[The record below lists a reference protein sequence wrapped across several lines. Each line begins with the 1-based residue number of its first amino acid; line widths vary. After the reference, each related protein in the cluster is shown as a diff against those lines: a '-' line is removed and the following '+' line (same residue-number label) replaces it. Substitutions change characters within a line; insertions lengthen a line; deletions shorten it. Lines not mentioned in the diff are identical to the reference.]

1 MKGGAGRSPGRI
13 HKGGRDALGEKPKK
27 FPEKYENISYF
38 SRPLSSR
45 ILETVKAGGE
55 AFPRRNSGVASTP
68 QVHTNW
74 RKEHMKK
81 LVSFV
86 LAGALALSLA
96 ACGSTPSSTPA
107 STPASEPASASA
119 PASEPAEQFET
130 VDLRVAYMP
139 NMGSNS
145 LLATA
150 INMGYFEEMGL
161 NVTLTEFQGGPQEIA
176 AMASG
181 DIDISQIGHGAH
193 ALCIEGQ
200 AKIFHLDCTSLADAV
215 VANTEKGINS
225 IADLKGKT
233 IAVSSGTSAE
243 IILNLALASA
253 GLTQDDVTL
262 VEMDANG
269 MVSAMVSGG
278 VDACATWSP
287 STLTIANALGDK
299 ALTLA
304 TNNDYVDQVTFPS
317 SFITTEEFANANH
330 DVLVRFSRAL
340 LKAQDYRAANI
351 EEVAKWVA
359 KQCKAD
365 EQTMLDCVGEGNW
378 LTGEFIAQGLKDGTV
393 KNYYQNQQKVFIDA
407 GRITEEVPVEDY
419 ILFDVMQEAVD
430 ATYGA

>member
-1 MKGGAGRSPGRI
+1 
-13 HKGGRDALGEKPKK
+13 
-27 FPEKYENISYF
+27 
-38 SRPLSSR
+38 
-45 ILETVKAGGE
+45 
-55 AFPRRNSGVASTP
+55 
-68 QVHTNW
+68 
-74 RKEHMKK
+74 MKK
-81 LVSFV
+81 LISLA
-86 LAGALALSLA
+86 LAGVMALSLA

-107 STPASEPASASA
+107 STPASGSTSAST
-119 PASEPAEQFET
+119 PASEPAEEFET

-150 INMGYFEEMGL
+150 LNMGYFEQMGL

-215 VANTEKGINS
+215 VANTDKGISS

-269 MVSAMVSGG
+269 MVSAMVSSG

-287 STLTIANALGDK
+287 STMTIANALGDK

-317 SFITTEEFANANH
+317 SFITTEKFANENH

-340 LKAQDYRAANI
+340 LMAQDYRADNI

-378 LTGEFIAQGLKDGTV
+378 LTGEFVAAGLEDGTV
-393 KNYYQNQQKVFIDA
+393 KSYYENQQKVFIDA

-419 ILFDVMQEAVD
+419 VMFDVMEEAV
-430 ATYGA
+430 AANYGA

>member
-1 MKGGAGRSPGRI
+1 
-13 HKGGRDALGEKPKK
+13 
-27 FPEKYENISYF
+27 
-38 SRPLSSR
+38 
-45 ILETVKAGGE
+45 
-55 AFPRRNSGVASTP
+55 
-68 QVHTNW
+68 
-74 RKEHMKK
+74 MKK
-81 LVSFV
+81 LLSLA
-86 LAGALALSLA
+86 LAGVMALSLA

-107 STPASEPASASA
+107 STPASGSTSAST
-119 PASEPAEQFET
+119 PASEPAEEFET

-150 INMGYFEEMGL
+150 LNMGYFEQMGL

-215 VANTEKGINS
+215 VANTDKGISS

-287 STLTIANALGDK
+287 STMTIANALGDK

-317 SFITTEEFANANH
+317 SFITTEKFANENH

-340 LKAQDYRAANI
+340 LMAQDYRADNI

-378 LTGEFIAQGLKDGTV
+378 LTGEFVAAGLEDGTG
-393 KNYYQNQQKVFIDA
+393 KSYYENQQKVFIDA

-419 ILFDVMQEAVD
+419 VMFDVMEEAV
-430 ATYGA
+430 AANYGA

>member
-1 MKGGAGRSPGRI
+1 
-13 HKGGRDALGEKPKK
+13 
-27 FPEKYENISYF
+27 
-38 SRPLSSR
+38 
-45 ILETVKAGGE
+45 
-55 AFPRRNSGVASTP
+55 
-68 QVHTNW
+68 
-74 RKEHMKK
+74 MKK
-81 LVSFV
+81 LISLA
-86 LAGALALSLA
+86 LAGVMALSLA
-96 ACGSTPSSTPA
+96 ACGTTPSSTPASGSTSA
-107 STPASEPASASA
+107 STPASEPA
-119 PASEPAEQFET
+119 EEFET

-150 INMGYFEEMGL
+150 LNMGYFEQMGL

-215 VANTEKGINS
+215 VANTDKGISS

-287 STLTIANALGDK
+287 STMTIANALGDK

-317 SFITTEEFANANH
+317 SFITTEKFANENH

-340 LKAQDYRAANI
+340 LMAQDYRADNI

-378 LTGEFIAQGLKDGTV
+378 LTGEFVAAGLEDGTV
-393 KNYYQNQQKVFIDA
+393 KSYYENQQKVFIDA

-419 ILFDVMQEAVD
+419 VMFDVMEEAV
-430 ATYGA
+430 AANYGA

>member
-1 MKGGAGRSPGRI
+1 
-13 HKGGRDALGEKPKK
+13 
-27 FPEKYENISYF
+27 
-38 SRPLSSR
+38 
-45 ILETVKAGGE
+45 
-55 AFPRRNSGVASTP
+55 
-68 QVHTNW
+68 
-74 RKEHMKK
+74 MKK
-81 LVSFV
+81 LLSLA
-86 LAGALALSLA
+86 LAGVMALSLA

-107 STPASEPASASA
+107 STPASEPASAST
-119 PASEPAEQFET
+119 PASEPAEEFET

-150 INMGYFEEMGL
+150 LNMGYFEEMGL
-161 NVTLTEFQGGPQEIA
+161 NVTLTEFQGGPAEIA

-215 VANTEKGINS
+215 VANTDKGISS

-233 IAVSSGTSAE
+233 IGVSSGTSAE

-262 VEMDANG
+262 TEMDANG
-269 MVSAMVSGG
+269 MVTAMVSGG

-287 STLTIANALGDK
+287 STMTIANALGDK

-317 SFITTEEFANANH
+317 SFITTEKFANENH

-378 LTGEFIAQGLKDGTV
+378 LTGEFVANGLTDGTV
-393 KNYYQNQQKVFIDA
+393 KSYYENQQKVFIDA

-419 ILFDVMQEAVD
+419 VLFDVMQEAVD

>member
-1 MKGGAGRSPGRI
+1 
-13 HKGGRDALGEKPKK
+13 
-27 FPEKYENISYF
+27 
-38 SRPLSSR
+38 
-45 ILETVKAGGE
+45 
-55 AFPRRNSGVASTP
+55 
-68 QVHTNW
+68 
-74 RKEHMKK
+74 MKK
-81 LVSFV
+81 LLSLA
-86 LAGALALSLA
+86 LAGVMALSLA

-107 STPASEPASASA
+107 STPASEPASAST
-119 PASEPAEQFET
+119 PASEPAEEFET

-150 INMGYFEEMGL
+150 LNMGYFEEMGL

-215 VANTEKGINS
+215 VANTEKGISS

-233 IAVSSGTSAE
+233 IGVSSGTSAE

-262 VEMDANG
+262 TEMDANG
-269 MVSAMVSGG
+269 MVTAMVSGG

-287 STLTIANALGDK
+287 STMTIANALGDK

-317 SFITTEEFANANH
+317 SFITTEKFANENH

-378 LTGEFIAQGLKDGTV
+378 LTGEFVANGLTDGTV
-393 KNYYQNQQKVFIDA
+393 KSYYENQQKVFIDA
-407 GRITEEVPVEDY
+407 GRITAEVPVEDY
-419 ILFDVMQEAVD
+419 VLFDVMQEAVD

>member
-1 MKGGAGRSPGRI
+1 
-13 HKGGRDALGEKPKK
+13 
-27 FPEKYENISYF
+27 
-38 SRPLSSR
+38 
-45 ILETVKAGGE
+45 
-55 AFPRRNSGVASTP
+55 
-68 QVHTNW
+68 
-74 RKEHMKK
+74 MKK
-81 LVSFV
+81 LISLA
-86 LAGALALSLA
+86 LAGVMALSLA

-107 STPASEPASASA
+107 STPASGSTSAST
-119 PASEPAEQFET
+119 PASEPAEEFET

-150 INMGYFEEMGL
+150 LNMGYFEQMGL

-215 VANTEKGINS
+215 VANTDKGINS

-287 STLTIANALGDK
+287 STMTIANALGDK

-340 LKAQDYRAANI
+340 LKAPDYRAANI

-378 LTGEFIAQGLKDGTV
+378 LTGEFVAAGLEDGTV
-393 KNYYQNQQKVFIDA
+393 KSYYENQQKVFIDA

-419 ILFDVMQEAVD
+419 VMFDVMEEAV
-430 ATYGA
+430 AANYGA

>member
-1 MKGGAGRSPGRI
+1 
-13 HKGGRDALGEKPKK
+13 
-27 FPEKYENISYF
+27 
-38 SRPLSSR
+38 
-45 ILETVKAGGE
+45 
-55 AFPRRNSGVASTP
+55 
-68 QVHTNW
+68 
-74 RKEHMKK
+74 
-81 LVSFV
+81 
-86 LAGALALSLA
+86 
-96 ACGSTPSSTPA
+96 
-107 STPASEPASASA
+107 
-119 PASEPAEQFET
+119 
-130 VDLRVAYMP
+130 MP

-150 INMGYFEEMGL
+150 LNMGYFEQMGL

-215 VANTEKGINS
+215 VANTDKGISS

-287 STLTIANALGDK
+287 STMTIANALGDK

-317 SFITTEEFANANH
+317 SFITTEKFANENH

-340 LKAQDYRAANI
+340 LMAQDYRADNI

-378 LTGEFIAQGLKDGTV
+378 LTGEFVAAGLEDGTV
-393 KNYYQNQQKVFIDA
+393 KSYYENQQKVFIDA

-419 ILFDVMQEAVD
+419 VMFDVMEEAV
-430 ATYGA
+430 AANYGA

>member
-1 MKGGAGRSPGRI
+1 
-13 HKGGRDALGEKPKK
+13 
-27 FPEKYENISYF
+27 
-38 SRPLSSR
+38 
-45 ILETVKAGGE
+45 
-55 AFPRRNSGVASTP
+55 
-68 QVHTNW
+68 
-74 RKEHMKK
+74 MKK
-81 LVSFV
+81 LLSLA
-86 LAGALALSLA
+86 LAGVMALSLA

-107 STPASEPASASA
+107 STPASEPASAST
-119 PASEPAEQFET
+119 PASEPAEEFET

-150 INMGYFEEMGL
+150 LNMGYFEQMGL

-215 VANTEKGINS
+215 VANTDKGISS

-287 STLTIANALGDK
+287 STMTIANALGDK

-317 SFITTEEFANANH
+317 SFITTEKFANENH

-340 LKAQDYRAANI
+340 LMAQDYRADNI

-378 LTGEFIAQGLKDGTV
+378 LTGEFVAAGLEDGTV
-393 KNYYQNQQKVFIDA
+393 KSYYENQQKVFIDA

-419 ILFDVMQEAVD
+419 VMFDVMEEAV
-430 ATYGA
+430 AANYGA

>member
-1 MKGGAGRSPGRI
+1 
-13 HKGGRDALGEKPKK
+13 
-27 FPEKYENISYF
+27 
-38 SRPLSSR
+38 
-45 ILETVKAGGE
+45 
-55 AFPRRNSGVASTP
+55 
-68 QVHTNW
+68 
-74 RKEHMKK
+74 MKK
-81 LVSFV
+81 LISLA
-86 LAGALALSLA
+86 LAGVMALSLA

-107 STPASEPASASA
+107 STPASGSTSAST
-119 PASEPAEQFET
+119 PASEPAEEFET

-150 INMGYFEEMGL
+150 LNMGYFEQMGL

-215 VANTEKGINS
+215 VANTDKGISS

-233 IAVSSGTSAE
+233 IAVSSGASAE

-287 STLTIANALGDK
+287 STMTIANALGDK

-317 SFITTEEFANANH
+317 SFITTEKFANENH

-340 LKAQDYRAANI
+340 LMAQDYRADNI

-378 LTGEFIAQGLKDGTV
+378 LTGEFVAAGLEDGTV
-393 KNYYQNQQKVFIDA
+393 KSYYENQQKVFIDA

-419 ILFDVMQEAVD
+419 VMFDVMEEAV
-430 ATYGA
+430 AANYGA

>member
-1 MKGGAGRSPGRI
+1 
-13 HKGGRDALGEKPKK
+13 
-27 FPEKYENISYF
+27 
-38 SRPLSSR
+38 
-45 ILETVKAGGE
+45 
-55 AFPRRNSGVASTP
+55 
-68 QVHTNW
+68 
-74 RKEHMKK
+74 MKK
-81 LVSFV
+81 LLSLA
-86 LAGALALSLA
+86 LAGVMALSLA

-107 STPASEPASASA
+107 STPASGSTSAST
-119 PASEPAEQFET
+119 PASEPAEEFET

-150 INMGYFEEMGL
+150 LNMGYFEQMGL

-193 ALCIEGQ
+193 SLCIQGQ

-233 IAVSSGTSAE
+233 IGVSSGTSAE

-262 VEMDANG
+262 TEMDANG
-269 MVSAMVSGG
+269 MVTAMVSGG

-287 STLTIANALGDK
+287 STMTIANALGDK

-317 SFITTEEFANANH
+317 SFITTEKFANENH

-340 LKAQDYRAANI
+340 LMAQDYRADNI

-378 LTGEFIAQGLKDGTV
+378 LTGEFVAAGLEDGTV
-393 KNYYQNQQKVFIDA
+393 KSYYENQQKVFIDA
-407 GRITEEVPVEDY
+407 GRITEEVPVENY
-419 ILFDVMQEAVD
+419 VMFDVMEEAVA

>member
-1 MKGGAGRSPGRI
+1 
-13 HKGGRDALGEKPKK
+13 
-27 FPEKYENISYF
+27 
-38 SRPLSSR
+38 
-45 ILETVKAGGE
+45 
-55 AFPRRNSGVASTP
+55 
-68 QVHTNW
+68 
-74 RKEHMKK
+74 MKK
-81 LVSFV
+81 LISLA
-86 LAGALALSLA
+86 LAGVMALSLA

-107 STPASEPASASA
+107 STPASEPASAST
-119 PASEPAEQFET
+119 PASEPAEEFET

-150 INMGYFEEMGL
+150 LNMGYFEQMGL

-215 VANTEKGINS
+215 VANTDKGISS

-287 STLTIANALGDK
+287 STMTIANALGDK

-317 SFITTEEFANANH
+317 SFITTEKFANENH

-340 LKAQDYRAANI
+340 LMAQDYRADNI

-378 LTGEFIAQGLKDGTV
+378 LTGEFVAAGLEDGTV
-393 KNYYQNQQKVFIDA
+393 KSYYENQQKVFIDA
-407 GRITEEVPVEDY
+407 GRITEEVPVENY
-419 ILFDVMQEAVD
+419 VMFDVMEEAV
-430 ATYGA
+430 AANYGA

>member
-1 MKGGAGRSPGRI
+1 
-13 HKGGRDALGEKPKK
+13 
-27 FPEKYENISYF
+27 
-38 SRPLSSR
+38 
-45 ILETVKAGGE
+45 
-55 AFPRRNSGVASTP
+55 
-68 QVHTNW
+68 
-74 RKEHMKK
+74 MKK
-81 LVSFV
+81 LLSLA
-86 LAGALALSLA
+86 LAGVMALSLA

-107 STPASEPASASA
+107 STPASGSTSAST
-119 PASEPAEQFET
+119 PASEPAEEFET

-150 INMGYFEEMGL
+150 LNMGYFEEMGL

-215 VANTEKGINS
+215 VANTDKGINS

-287 STLTIANALGDK
+287 STMTIANALGDK

-317 SFITTEEFANANH
+317 SFITTEKFASENH

-340 LKAQDYRAANI
+340 LKAQDYRADNI

-378 LTGEFIAQGLKDGTV
+378 LTGEFVAAGLKDGTV
-393 KNYYQNQQKVFIDA
+393 KSYYENQQKVFIDA

-419 ILFDVMQEAVD
+419 VMFDVMEEAV
-430 ATYGA
+430 AANYGA

>member
-1 MKGGAGRSPGRI
+1 
-13 HKGGRDALGEKPKK
+13 
-27 FPEKYENISYF
+27 
-38 SRPLSSR
+38 
-45 ILETVKAGGE
+45 
-55 AFPRRNSGVASTP
+55 
-68 QVHTNW
+68 
-74 RKEHMKK
+74 MKK
-81 LVSFV
+81 LISLA
-86 LAGALALSLA
+86 LAGVMALSLA

-107 STPASEPASASA
+107 STPASGSTSAST
-119 PASEPAEQFET
+119 PASEPAEEFET

-150 INMGYFEEMGL
+150 LNMGYFEEMGL

-215 VANTEKGINS
+215 VANTDKGISS

-233 IAVSSGTSAE
+233 IGVSSGTSAE

-253 GLTQDDVTL
+253 GLTKDDVTL

-287 STLTIANALGDK
+287 STMTIANALGDK

-317 SFITTEEFANANH
+317 SFITTEKFANENH

-340 LKAQDYRAANI
+340 LMAQDYRADNI

-378 LTGEFIAQGLKDGTV
+378 LTGEFVAAGLEDGTV
-393 KNYYQNQQKVFIDA
+393 KSYYENQQKVFIDA

-419 ILFDVMQEAVD
+419 VMFDVMEEAV
-430 ATYGA
+430 AANYGA

>member
-1 MKGGAGRSPGRI
+1 
-13 HKGGRDALGEKPKK
+13 
-27 FPEKYENISYF
+27 
-38 SRPLSSR
+38 
-45 ILETVKAGGE
+45 
-55 AFPRRNSGVASTP
+55 
-68 QVHTNW
+68 
-74 RKEHMKK
+74 MKK
-81 LVSFV
+81 LLSLA
-86 LAGALALSLA
+86 LAGVMALSLA

-107 STPASEPASASA
+107 STPASEPASAST
-119 PASEPAEQFET
+119 PASEPAEEFET

-150 INMGYFEEMGL
+150 LNMGYFEEMGL
-161 NVTLTEFQGGPQEIA
+161 NVTLTEFQGGPAEIA

-233 IAVSSGTSAE
+233 IGVSSGTSAE

-262 VEMDANG
+262 TEMDANG
-269 MVSAMVSGG
+269 MVTAMVSGG

-287 STLTIANALGDK
+287 STMTIANALGDK

-317 SFITTEEFANANH
+317 SFITTEKFANENH

-378 LTGEFIAQGLKDGTV
+378 LTGEFVAAGLEDGTV
-393 KNYYQNQQKVFIDA
+393 KSYYENQQKVFIDA

-419 ILFDVMQEAVD
+419 VLFDVMQEAVD

>member
-1 MKGGAGRSPGRI
+1 
-13 HKGGRDALGEKPKK
+13 
-27 FPEKYENISYF
+27 
-38 SRPLSSR
+38 
-45 ILETVKAGGE
+45 
-55 AFPRRNSGVASTP
+55 
-68 QVHTNW
+68 
-74 RKEHMKK
+74 MKK
-81 LVSFV
+81 LISLA
-86 LAGALALSLA
+86 LAGVMALSLA

-107 STPASEPASASA
+107 STPASGSTSAST
-119 PASEPAEQFET
+119 PASEPAEEFET

-150 INMGYFEEMGL
+150 LNMGYFEQMGL

-215 VANTEKGINS
+215 VANTDKGISS

-287 STLTIANALGDK
+287 STMTIANALGDK

-317 SFITTEEFANANH
+317 SFITTEKFANENH

-340 LKAQDYRAANI
+340 LMAQDYRADNI

-378 LTGEFIAQGLKDGTV
+378 LTGEFVAAGLEDGTV
-393 KNYYQNQQKVFIDA
+393 KSYYENQQKVFIDA
-407 GRITEEVPVEDY
+407 GRITEEVPVENY
-419 ILFDVMQEAVD
+419 VMFDVMEEAV
-430 ATYGA
+430 AANYGA

>member
-1 MKGGAGRSPGRI
+1 
-13 HKGGRDALGEKPKK
+13 
-27 FPEKYENISYF
+27 
-38 SRPLSSR
+38 
-45 ILETVKAGGE
+45 
-55 AFPRRNSGVASTP
+55 
-68 QVHTNW
+68 
-74 RKEHMKK
+74 MKK
-81 LVSFV
+81 LLSLA
-86 LAGALALSLA
+86 LAGVMALSLA

-107 STPASEPASASA
+107 STPASGSTSAST
-119 PASEPAEQFET
+119 PASEPAEEFET

-150 INMGYFEEMGL
+150 LNMGYFEEMGL

-215 VANTEKGINS
+215 VANTDKGISS

-233 IAVSSGTSAE
+233 IGVSSGTSAE

-253 GLTQDDVTL
+253 GLTKDDVTL

-287 STLTIANALGDK
+287 STMTIANALGDK

-378 LTGEFIAQGLKDGTV
+378 LTGEFVAAGLEDGTV
-393 KNYYQNQQKVFIDA
+393 KSYYENQQKVFIDA
-407 GRITEEVPVEDY
+407 GRITEEVPVENY
-419 ILFDVMQEAVD
+419 VMFDVMEEAVA

>member
-1 MKGGAGRSPGRI
+1 
-13 HKGGRDALGEKPKK
+13 
-27 FPEKYENISYF
+27 
-38 SRPLSSR
+38 
-45 ILETVKAGGE
+45 
-55 AFPRRNSGVASTP
+55 
-68 QVHTNW
+68 
-74 RKEHMKK
+74 MKK

-243 IILNLALASA
+243 IILNLALSSA

-317 SFITTEEFANANH
+317 SFITTEEFANANN

>member
-1 MKGGAGRSPGRI
+1 
-13 HKGGRDALGEKPKK
+13 
-27 FPEKYENISYF
+27 
-38 SRPLSSR
+38 
-45 ILETVKAGGE
+45 
-55 AFPRRNSGVASTP
+55 
-68 QVHTNW
+68 
-74 RKEHMKK
+74 MKK
-81 LVSFV
+81 LLSLA
-86 LAGALALSLA
+86 LAGVMALSLA

-107 STPASEPASASA
+107 STPASGSTSAST
-119 PASEPAEQFET
+119 PASEPAEEFET

-150 INMGYFEEMGL
+150 LNMGYFEEMGL

-215 VANTEKGINS
+215 VANTDKGISS

-233 IAVSSGTSAE
+233 IGVSSGTSAE

-253 GLTQDDVTL
+253 GMTKDDVTL

-287 STLTIANALGDK
+287 STMTIANALGDK

-317 SFITTEEFANANH
+317 SFITTEKFANENH

-378 LTGEFIAQGLKDGTV
+378 LTGEFVAAGLEDGTV
-393 KNYYQNQQKVFIDA
+393 KSYYENQQKVFIDA
-407 GRITEEVPVEDY
+407 GRITEEVPVENY
-419 ILFDVMQEAVD
+419 VMFDVMEEAVA

>member
-1 MKGGAGRSPGRI
+1 
-13 HKGGRDALGEKPKK
+13 
-27 FPEKYENISYF
+27 
-38 SRPLSSR
+38 
-45 ILETVKAGGE
+45 
-55 AFPRRNSGVASTP
+55 
-68 QVHTNW
+68 
-74 RKEHMKK
+74 MKK
-81 LVSFV
+81 ALALV
-86 LAGALALSLA
+86 LAGAMALSLA

-107 STPASEPASASA
+107 SGSTS
-119 PASEPAEQFET
+119 ASEPAEEFET

-150 INMGYFEEMGL
+150 LNMGYFEQMGL

-215 VANTEKGINS
+215 VANTDKGISS

-287 STLTIANALGDK
+287 STMTIANALGDK

-317 SFITTEEFANANH
+317 SFITTEKFANENH

-340 LKAQDYRAANI
+340 LMAQDYRADNI

-378 LTGEFIAQGLKDGTV
+378 LTGEFVAAGLEDGTV
-393 KNYYQNQQKVFIDA
+393 KSYYENQQKVFIDA
-407 GRITEEVPVEDY
+407 GRITEKVPVEDY
-419 ILFDVMQEAVD
+419 VLFDVMEEA
-430 ATYGA
+430 AAANAK

>member
-1 MKGGAGRSPGRI
+1 
-13 HKGGRDALGEKPKK
+13 
-27 FPEKYENISYF
+27 
-38 SRPLSSR
+38 
-45 ILETVKAGGE
+45 
-55 AFPRRNSGVASTP
+55 
-68 QVHTNW
+68 
-74 RKEHMKK
+74 MKK
-81 LVSFV
+81 LISLA
-86 LAGALALSLA
+86 LAGVMALSLA

-107 STPASEPASASA
+107 STPASGSTSAST
-119 PASEPAEQFET
+119 PASEPAEEFET

-150 INMGYFEEMGL
+150 LNMGYFEQMGL

-215 VANTEKGINS
+215 VANTDKGISS

-287 STLTIANALGDK
+287 STMTIANALGDK

-317 SFITTEEFANANH
+317 SFITTEKFANENH

-340 LKAQDYRAANI
+340 LMAQDYRADNI

-378 LTGEFIAQGLKDGTV
+378 LTGEFVAAGLEDGTV
-393 KNYYQNQQKVFIDA
+393 RSYYENQQKVFIDA

-419 ILFDVMQEAVD
+419 VMFDVMEEAV
-430 ATYGA
+430 AANYAA

>member
-1 MKGGAGRSPGRI
+1 
-13 HKGGRDALGEKPKK
+13 
-27 FPEKYENISYF
+27 
-38 SRPLSSR
+38 
-45 ILETVKAGGE
+45 
-55 AFPRRNSGVASTP
+55 
-68 QVHTNW
+68 
-74 RKEHMKK
+74 MKK
-81 LVSFV
+81 LLSLA
-86 LAGALALSLA
+86 LAGVMALSLA

-107 STPASEPASASA
+107 STPASGSTSAST
-119 PASEPAEQFET
+119 PASEPAEEFET

-150 INMGYFEEMGL
+150 LNMGYFEQMGL

-215 VANTEKGINS
+215 VANTDKGINS

-269 MVSAMVSGG
+269 MVSAMMSGG

-287 STLTIANALGDK
+287 STMTIANALGDM

-317 SFITTEEFANANH
+317 SFITTEKFANENH

-340 LKAQDYRAANI
+340 LMAQDYRADNI

-378 LTGEFIAQGLKDGTV
+378 LTGEFVAAGLEDGTV
-393 KNYYQNQQKVFIDA
+393 KSYYENQQKVFIDA

-419 ILFDVMQEAVD
+419 VMFDVMEEAV
-430 ATYGA
+430 AANYGA

>member
-1 MKGGAGRSPGRI
+1 
-13 HKGGRDALGEKPKK
+13 
-27 FPEKYENISYF
+27 
-38 SRPLSSR
+38 
-45 ILETVKAGGE
+45 
-55 AFPRRNSGVASTP
+55 
-68 QVHTNW
+68 
-74 RKEHMKK
+74 MKK
-81 LVSFV
+81 LLSLA
-86 LAGALALSLA
+86 LAGVMALSLA

-107 STPASEPASASA
+107 STPASEPASAST
-119 PASEPAEQFET
+119 PASEPAEEFET

-150 INMGYFEEMGL
+150 LNMGYFEEMGL
-161 NVTLTEFQGGPQEIA
+161 NVTLTEFQGGPAEIA

-215 VANTEKGINS
+215 VANTDKGISS

-287 STLTIANALGDK
+287 STMTIANALGDK

-317 SFITTEEFANANH
+317 SFITTEKFANENH

-340 LKAQDYRAANI
+340 LMAQDYRADNI

-378 LTGEFIAQGLKDGTV
+378 LTGEFVAAGLEDGTV
-393 KNYYQNQQKVFIDA
+393 KSYYENQQKVFIDA

-419 ILFDVMQEAVD
+419 VMFDVMEEAV
-430 ATYGA
+430 AANYGA

>member
-1 MKGGAGRSPGRI
+1 
-13 HKGGRDALGEKPKK
+13 
-27 FPEKYENISYF
+27 
-38 SRPLSSR
+38 
-45 ILETVKAGGE
+45 
-55 AFPRRNSGVASTP
+55 
-68 QVHTNW
+68 
-74 RKEHMKK
+74 MKK
-81 LVSFV
+81 LISLA
-86 LAGALALSLA
+86 LAGVMALSLA

-107 STPASEPASASA
+107 STPASGSTSAST
-119 PASEPAEQFET
+119 PASEPAEEFET

-150 INMGYFEEMGL
+150 LNMGYFEQMGL

-215 VANTEKGINS
+215 VANTDKGISS

-278 VDACATWSP
+278 VDASATWSP
-287 STLTIANALGDK
+287 STMTIANALGDK

-317 SFITTEEFANANH
+317 SFITTEKFANENH

-340 LKAQDYRAANI
+340 LMAQDYRADNI

-378 LTGEFIAQGLKDGTV
+378 LTGEFVAAGLEDGTV
-393 KNYYQNQQKVFIDA
+393 KSYYENQQKVFIDA

-419 ILFDVMQEAVD
+419 VMFDVMEEAV
-430 ATYGA
+430 AANYGA

>member
-1 MKGGAGRSPGRI
+1 
-13 HKGGRDALGEKPKK
+13 
-27 FPEKYENISYF
+27 
-38 SRPLSSR
+38 
-45 ILETVKAGGE
+45 
-55 AFPRRNSGVASTP
+55 
-68 QVHTNW
+68 
-74 RKEHMKK
+74 MKK

-107 STPASEPASASA
+107 ST

-243 IILNLALASA
+243 IILNLALSSA

-365 EQTMLDCVGEGNW
+365 EQTMLDCVGEGKW

>member
-1 MKGGAGRSPGRI
+1 
-13 HKGGRDALGEKPKK
+13 
-27 FPEKYENISYF
+27 
-38 SRPLSSR
+38 
-45 ILETVKAGGE
+45 
-55 AFPRRNSGVASTP
+55 
-68 QVHTNW
+68 
-74 RKEHMKK
+74 MKK
-81 LVSFV
+81 LLSLA
-86 LAGALALSLA
+86 LAGVMALSLA

-107 STPASEPASASA
+107 STPASEPASAST
-119 PASEPAEQFET
+119 PASEPAEEFET

-150 INMGYFEEMGL
+150 LNMGYFEQMGL

-215 VANTEKGINS
+215 VANTDKGINS

-287 STLTIANALGDK
+287 STMTIANALGDK

-317 SFITTEEFANANH
+317 SFITTEKFANENH

-340 LKAQDYRAANI
+340 LMAQDYRADNI

-378 LTGEFIAQGLKDGTV
+378 LTGEFVAAGLEDGTV
-393 KNYYQNQQKVFIDA
+393 KSYYENQQKVFIDA
-407 GRITEEVPVEDY
+407 GRITEEVPVENY
-419 ILFDVMQEAVD
+419 VMFDVMEEAV
-430 ATYGA
+430 AANYGA

>member
-1 MKGGAGRSPGRI
+1 
-13 HKGGRDALGEKPKK
+13 
-27 FPEKYENISYF
+27 
-38 SRPLSSR
+38 
-45 ILETVKAGGE
+45 
-55 AFPRRNSGVASTP
+55 
-68 QVHTNW
+68 
-74 RKEHMKK
+74 MKK
-81 LVSFV
+81 LISLA
-86 LAGALALSLA
+86 LAGVMALSLA

-107 STPASEPASASA
+107 STPASGSTSAST
-119 PASEPAEQFET
+119 PASEPAEEFET

-150 INMGYFEEMGL
+150 LNMGYFEQMGL

-215 VANTEKGINS
+215 VANTDKGISS

-262 VEMDANG
+262 GEMDAHG
-269 MVSAMVSGG
+269 MVSAMVTGG

-287 STLTIANALGDK
+287 STMTIANALGDK

-317 SFITTEEFANANH
+317 SFITTEKFANENH

-340 LKAQDYRAANI
+340 LMAQDYRADNI

-378 LTGEFIAQGLKDGTV
+378 LTGEFVAAGLEDGTV
-393 KNYYQNQQKVFIDA
+393 KSYYENQQKVFIDA

-419 ILFDVMQEAVD
+419 VMFDVMEEAV
-430 ATYGA
+430 AANYGA

>member
-1 MKGGAGRSPGRI
+1 
-13 HKGGRDALGEKPKK
+13 
-27 FPEKYENISYF
+27 
-38 SRPLSSR
+38 
-45 ILETVKAGGE
+45 
-55 AFPRRNSGVASTP
+55 
-68 QVHTNW
+68 
-74 RKEHMKK
+74 MKK
-81 LVSFV
+81 LLSLA
-86 LAGALALSLA
+86 LAGVMALSLA

-107 STPASEPASASA
+107 STPASGSTSAST
-119 PASEPAEQFET
+119 PASEPAEEFET

-150 INMGYFEEMGL
+150 LNMGYFEQMGL

-176 AMASG
+176 AMAFG

-193 ALCIEGQ
+193 ALCIQGQ

-215 VANTEKGINS
+215 VANTDKGISS

-287 STLTIANALGDK
+287 STMTIANALGDK

-317 SFITTEEFANANH
+317 SFITTEKFANENH

-340 LKAQDYRAANI
+340 LMAQDYRADNI

-378 LTGEFIAQGLKDGTV
+378 LTGEFVAAGLEDGTV
-393 KNYYQNQQKVFIDA
+393 KSYYENQQKVFIDA
-407 GRITEEVPVEDY
+407 GRITEEVPVENY
-419 ILFDVMQEAVD
+419 VMFDVMEEAV
-430 ATYGA
+430 AANYGA

>member
-1 MKGGAGRSPGRI
+1 
-13 HKGGRDALGEKPKK
+13 
-27 FPEKYENISYF
+27 
-38 SRPLSSR
+38 
-45 ILETVKAGGE
+45 
-55 AFPRRNSGVASTP
+55 
-68 QVHTNW
+68 
-74 RKEHMKK
+74 MKK
-81 LVSFV
+81 LLSLA
-86 LAGALALSLA
+86 LAGVMALSLA

-107 STPASEPASASA
+107 STPASEPASAST
-119 PASEPAEQFET
+119 PASEPAEEFET

-150 INMGYFEEMGL
+150 LNMGYFEEMGL
-161 NVTLTEFQGGPQEIA
+161 NVTLTEFQGGPAEIA

-215 VANTEKGINS
+215 VANTDKGINS

-233 IAVSSGTSAE
+233 IGVSSGTSAE

-262 VEMDANG
+262 TEMDANG
-269 MVSAMVSGG
+269 MVTAMVSGG

-287 STLTIANALGDK
+287 STMTIANALGDK

-317 SFITTEEFANANH
+317 SFITTEKFANENH

-378 LTGEFIAQGLKDGTV
+378 LTGEFVANGLTDGTV
-393 KNYYQNQQKVFIDA
+393 KSYYENQQKVFIDA

-419 ILFDVMQEAVD
+419 VLFDVMQEAVD

>member
-1 MKGGAGRSPGRI
+1 
-13 HKGGRDALGEKPKK
+13 
-27 FPEKYENISYF
+27 
-38 SRPLSSR
+38 
-45 ILETVKAGGE
+45 
-55 AFPRRNSGVASTP
+55 
-68 QVHTNW
+68 
-74 RKEHMKK
+74 MKK
-81 LVSFV
+81 LLSLA
-86 LAGALALSLA
+86 LAGVMALSLA

-107 STPASEPASASA
+107 STPASEPASAST
-119 PASEPAEQFET
+119 PASEPAEEFET

-150 INMGYFEEMGL
+150 LNMGYFEEMGL
-161 NVTLTEFQGGPQEIA
+161 NVTLTEFQGGPAEIA

-215 VANTEKGINS
+215 VANTEKGISS

-233 IAVSSGTSAE
+233 IGVSSGTSAE

-262 VEMDANG
+262 TEMDANG
-269 MVSAMVSGG
+269 MVTAMVSGG

-287 STLTIANALGDK
+287 STMTIANALGDK

-317 SFITTEEFANANH
+317 SFITTEKFASENH

-378 LTGEFIAQGLKDGTV
+378 LTGEFVAAGLEDGTV
-393 KNYYQNQQKVFIDA
+393 KSYYENQQKVFIDA

-419 ILFDVMQEAVD
+419 VMFDVMEEAVA

>member
-1 MKGGAGRSPGRI
+1 
-13 HKGGRDALGEKPKK
+13 
-27 FPEKYENISYF
+27 
-38 SRPLSSR
+38 
-45 ILETVKAGGE
+45 
-55 AFPRRNSGVASTP
+55 
-68 QVHTNW
+68 
-74 RKEHMKK
+74 MKK
-81 LVSFV
+81 ALALV
-86 LAGALALSLA
+86 LAGAMALSLA

-107 STPASEPASASA
+107 STPASGSTSAST
-119 PASEPAEQFET
+119 PASEPAEEFET

-150 INMGYFEEMGL
+150 LNMGYFEQMGL

-215 VANTEKGINS
+215 VANTDKGISS

-287 STLTIANALGDK
+287 STMTIANALGDK

-317 SFITTEEFANANH
+317 SFITTEKFANENH

-340 LKAQDYRAANI
+340 LMAQDYRADNI

-378 LTGEFIAQGLKDGTV
+378 LTGEFVAAGLEDGTV
-393 KNYYQNQQKVFIDA
+393 KSYYENQQKVFIDA

-419 ILFDVMQEAVD
+419 VMFDVMEEAV
-430 ATYGA
+430 AANYGA

>member
-1 MKGGAGRSPGRI
+1 
-13 HKGGRDALGEKPKK
+13 
-27 FPEKYENISYF
+27 
-38 SRPLSSR
+38 
-45 ILETVKAGGE
+45 
-55 AFPRRNSGVASTP
+55 
-68 QVHTNW
+68 
-74 RKEHMKK
+74 MKK
-81 LVSFV
+81 LISLA
-86 LAGALALSLA
+86 LAGVMALSLA

-107 STPASEPASASA
+107 STPASGSTSAST
-119 PASEPAEQFET
+119 PASEPAEEFET

-150 INMGYFEEMGL
+150 LNMGYFEQMGL

-215 VANTEKGINS
+215 VANTDKGINS

-287 STLTIANALGDK
+287 STMTIANALGDK

-317 SFITTEEFANANH
+317 SFITTEKFANENH

-340 LKAQDYRAANI
+340 LMAQDYRADNI

-378 LTGEFIAQGLKDGTV
+378 LTGEFVAAGLEDGTV
-393 KNYYQNQQKVFIDA
+393 KSYYENQQKVFIDA
-407 GRITEEVPVEDY
+407 GRITEEAPVEDY
-419 ILFDVMQEAVD
+419 VMFDVMEEAV
-430 ATYGA
+430 AANYGA

>member
-1 MKGGAGRSPGRI
+1 
-13 HKGGRDALGEKPKK
+13 
-27 FPEKYENISYF
+27 
-38 SRPLSSR
+38 
-45 ILETVKAGGE
+45 
-55 AFPRRNSGVASTP
+55 
-68 QVHTNW
+68 
-74 RKEHMKK
+74 MKK
-81 LVSFV
+81 LISLA
-86 LAGALALSLA
+86 LAGVMALSLA
-96 ACGSTPSSTPA
+96 ACGSTPGSTPA
-107 STPASEPASASA
+107 STPASGSTSAST
-119 PASEPAEQFET
+119 PASEPAEEFET

-150 INMGYFEEMGL
+150 LNMGYFEQMGL

-243 IILNLALASA
+243 IILNLALSSA

-378 LTGEFIAQGLKDGTV
+378 LTGEFVAAGLEDGTV
-393 KNYYQNQQKVFIDA
+393 KSYYENQQKVFIDA

-419 ILFDVMQEAVD
+419 VMFDVMEEAV
-430 ATYGA
+430 AANYGA

>member
-1 MKGGAGRSPGRI
+1 
-13 HKGGRDALGEKPKK
+13 
-27 FPEKYENISYF
+27 
-38 SRPLSSR
+38 
-45 ILETVKAGGE
+45 
-55 AFPRRNSGVASTP
+55 
-68 QVHTNW
+68 
-74 RKEHMKK
+74 MKK
-81 LVSFV
+81 LISLA
-86 LAGALALSLA
+86 LAGVMALSLA

-107 STPASEPASASA
+107 STPASGSTSAST
-119 PASEPAEQFET
+119 PASEPAEEFET

-150 INMGYFEEMGL
+150 LNMGYFEQMGL

-215 VANTEKGINS
+215 VANTDKGINS

-287 STLTIANALGDK
+287 STMTIANALGDK

-317 SFITTEEFANANH
+317 SFITTEKFANENH

-340 LKAQDYRAANI
+340 LMAQDYRADNI

-378 LTGEFIAQGLKDGTV
+378 LTGEFVATGLEDGTV
-393 KNYYQNQQKVFIDA
+393 KSYYENQQKVFIDA

-419 ILFDVMQEAVD
+419 VMFDVMEEAV
-430 ATYGA
+430 AANYGA